1 MKSYF
6 DIYDVKMPQKYDGHG
21 EKFKKVLFKL

>member
-6 DIYDVKMPQKYDGHG
+6 DIYDVKMSQEYD
-21 EKFKKVLFKL
+21 EKCEKVIFQLKF